1 MTYQQMPDFLWELFQ
16 QLRRYH
22 FALEPDDYEALWLAL
37 RAGYG
42 WASREALRN
51 LCCALWAKS
60 RQDKETLEVL
70 FNQLGVPDWQLPE
83 LEAKVSLEPLEG
95 VGGQSGG
102 TSRSGGGQVLDA
114 PMKPEIKV
122 EPLFQE
128 PKSPQT
134 QLITETAAELPP
146 ILLSSF
152 RLPRYA
158 SVLVPQ
164 FPLGYRE
171 VAQTWRRLRQL
182 EREGPLVELDVAATV
197 ARRCRLGIVSDVVL
211 APRRRN
217 TARLLVLIDR
227 QGSMAPFHRFADYVC
242 AAILQ
247 TSRLKN
253 VAVYYFHDVPEEGA
267 DETVLEALPRQ
278 LFPSLD
284 TILPKIE
291 PLPKGFL
298 YTDPDMLSSQ
308 AIPKVL
314 ESHAHGAAV
323 VLLSDAGAARR
334 RYDLLRL
341 LDSVAF
347 LKALRAYTTRI
358 AWLNPL
364 PRAFWAKSTA
374 AQIARHVPMF
384 PMDRSGMYQA
394 VDVLRGRPAP
404 VERPL

>member
-22 FALEPDDYEALWLAL
+22 FTLEPDDYEAMWLAL

-42 WASREALRN
+42 WTSREALRD

-60 RQDKETLEVL
+60 KQEKEILEAL
-70 FNQLGVPDWQLPE
+70 FNQLDAPTWQLPE
-83 LEAKVSLEPLEG
+83 LKAQVSPELDRQPGSIPQSGKEQATGDQKPELTLEPLH
-95 VGGQSGG
+95 
-102 TSRSGGGQVLDA
+102 
-114 PMKPEIKV
+114 PET
-122 EPLFQE
+122 ET
-128 PKSPQT
+128 PQT
-134 QLITETAAELPP
+134 QPVIEMIAELPP
-146 ILLSSF
+146 IVLSNY
-152 RLPRYA
+152 RLPRHA
-158 SVLVPQ
+158 PVLISQ
-164 FPLGYRE
+164 FPLTYRE
-171 VAQTWRRLRQL
+171 VAQSWRRLRQL
-182 EREGPLVELDVAATV
+182 DRVGPLVELDVVATV
-197 ARRCRLGIVSDVVL
+197 ARRCQLGIVSDVVL

-242 AAILQ
+242 GAIQQ
-247 TSRLKN
+247 TSRLKS
-253 VAVYYFHDVPEEGA
+253 VAVYYFHDVPAEGA

-284 TILPKIE
+284 VILPKIE
-291 PLPKGFL
+291 PLSEGFL
-298 YTDPDMLSSQ
+298 YSDTDLLSPQ
-308 AIPKVL
+308 AIPEVL
-314 ESHAHGAAV
+314 ESYAHGAAV
-323 VLLSDAGAARR
+323 VLLGDAGAARR

-364 PRAFWAKSTA
+364 PRAFWANSTA

-384 PMDRSGMYQA
+384 PMDQPGMYQA
-394 VDVLRGRPAP
+394 VDVLRGRPAF